1 MSRLGKGISP
11 AQRSDF
17 PWFKDAWDAKM
28 AAQYKEKWPER
39 FASLMEQLIQDYEQ
53 RSAVAAFSQFVHSE
67 TCRTLAG
74 QERMLQIP
82 AC

>member
-28 AAQYKEKWPER
+28 AAQYKDKWPER
-39 FASLMEQLIQDYEQ
+39 FASLMEHLIQDYEQ